1 MFYTVKRHPRNIKL
15 IIIIIIII
23 TIIIIIIF
31 IIYYYYNYY
40 YYYYYYY
47 IQVPVNRSC
56 SHYNGSIFLS
66 TQKAIWYRMDT
77 YPICYSL
84 KVIHLKRAKIRL
96 LKVATFARWLW
107 WWWWGR
113 GAQTCA
119 ALHDKANF
127 WKISRLCGA
136 VSSLL
141 INKSHSNS
149 ARLLVLR
156 RFLQRCRRMLASWPF
171 QSW

>member
-1 MFYTVKRHPRNIKL
+1 M
-15 IIIIIIII
+15 
-23 TIIIIIIF
+23 
-31 IIYYYYNYY
+31 
-40 YYYYYYY
+40 
-47 IQVPVNRSC
+47 NRSC

-119 ALHDKANF
+119 ALHDNANF
-127 WKISRLCGA
+127 
-136 VSSLL
+136 
-141 INKSHSNS
+141 
-149 ARLLVLR
+149 
-156 RFLQRCRRMLASWPF
+156 
-171 QSW
+171 